1 MNRRPAMTKSILILT
16 TLVLL
21 FTPVI
26 SYAQQQRPPQ
36 PRPPQPAE
44 EFDEEELY
52 PPTNYELFVETPDVV
67 IVTSVFEIGRMTIR
81 GVESGPMVTTHVA
94 WVLDEEKEGKEVK
107 EDKKV
112 YAVKIGDLF
121 LDFEELKPL
130 DDGIGKIL
138 KGISDSFEKL
148 GATTMSYQTVG
159 GLLIVWHNFEASSGA
174 MRQNLHLTIRDFSL
188 RSNSTNPLIELR
200 TLIGQARDKLTSLG
214 AK

>member
-1 MNRRPAMTKSILILT
+1 MRNSILVIST
-16 TLVLL
+16 MLL
-21 FTPVI
+21 LSTPVI

-36 PRPPQPAE
+36 QRPPLPAE
-44 EFDEEELY
+44 DFEDEELF
-52 PPTNYELFVETPDVV
+52 PPSDYELFIDTPDVV

-81 GVESGPMVTTHVA
+81 GVESGPMVSAHVA
-94 WVLDEEKEGKEVK
+94 WILDEDKESKEAK

-121 LDFEELKPL
+121 LDFGELKPL

-138 KGISDSFEKL
+138 KGISESFEKL

-159 GLLIVWHNFEASSGA
+159 GLSIIYHNFEASSGA
-174 MRQNLHLTIRDFSL
+174 MRQNLHLTIREFSL
-188 RSNSTNPLIELR
+188 RVNSTNPLIELR
-200 TLIGQARDKLTSLG
+200 TLLNQAREKLVSLG